1 MCRME
6 NFYLVKLWLREDLE
20 VCEEGPVGKGDSS
33 AGQCQEGLV
42 LPRRGGVGAC

>member
-20 VCEEGPVGKGDSS
+20 VCEEAPVDKEDSS
-33 AGQCQEGLV
+33 TGQYQERLV
-42 LPRRGGVGAC
+42 LPRRGRSVV